1 MPYGGWSNNNLYNS
15 YAYNCVITNPITLV
29 EPSEIHNCMQFYG
42 QYSLNML
49 FVGWSN
55 DFYDS
60 DFHLTDLINT
70 FPGSD
75 GSQVG
80 IFGGA
85 MPYNPRP
92 SYLILNNTSVA
103 GQSDVNGN
111 LNVNIEIIEENK

>member
-1 MPYGGWSNNNLYNS
+1 MDAGSFSDVFETYTGYGSIFDMDFSL
-15 YAYNCVITNPITLV
+15 T
-29 EPSEIHNCMQFYG
+29 EEII
-42 QYSLNML
+42 S
-49 FVGWSN
+49 S
-55 DFYDS
+55 
-60 DFHLTDLINT
+60 